1 MLKFALKN
9 MAIKKVQIIL
19 IVLSI
24 IISSSVAVLAFNV
37 STQVSDGIT
46 ENAMWYS
53 VIVGPSGSET
63 QLAMNT
69 MYFTDKPVGTIPFS
83 VVSSLSS
90 DSRVTLAVPFSMADS
105 YNGAS
110 VIGTTTDYLKKDG
123 ELLKL
128 KDGKMFDDLGSMQ
141 VVVGSNVASRNGLEI
156 GEQIR
161 TSHSANSLEAH
172 EAPLTV
178 VGILEKTNSTF
189 DNVVFTQY
197 RTLWEVHDHENEDA
211 HSHPAGEE
219 ALHTESDDHEDGDE
233 GIGGGEHTGDEGNN
247 EHAHERTVCAVLL
260 KTKNPG
266 AAMQIISEYNGKV
279 ILDEDGEA
287 HTLQAITPMGAV
299 REVLND
305 ADDTKYIVFVLCAVI
320 LVMNIMIISIITL
333 LNMYHSAKEITLM
346 RLIGISMKKINL
358 LYLIQ
363 NGIIGLF
370 SVLIAF
376 GASRILL
383 LLMNDYVSSMG
394 VVLNLTR
401 VYFPE
406 ILILVA
412 VFLISVIPTLIWTLV
427 MSKRDSLA
435 G

>member
-1 MLKFALKN
+1 
-9 MAIKKVQIIL
+9 
-19 IVLSI
+19 
-24 IISSSVAVLAFNV
+24 VLAFNV

-90 DSRVTLAVPFSMADS
+90 DARVTLAVPFSMADN

-123 ELLKL
+123 ALLKL
-128 KDGKMFDDLGSMQ
+128 KDGEMFDDFGSMQ
-141 VVVGSNVASRNGLEI
+141 VVVGANVASRNGLKI
-156 GEQIR
+156 GDEIR
-161 TSHSANSLEAH
+161 TSHSASSIEAH
-172 EAPLTV
+172 ETPLTV

-197 RTLWEVHDHENEDA
+197 RTLWEVHDHGETDE
-211 HSHPAGEE
+211 HTSSHVDGGHGEE
-219 ALHTESDDHEDGDE
+219 NGDGGNTEGDNIE
-233 GIGGGEHTGDEGNN
+233 NGEHTGDHTGSGNE
-247 EHAHERTVCAVLL
+247 EHAHEKTVCAVLL
-260 KTKNPG
+260 KTKNP
-266 AAMQIISEYNGKV
+266 AVAMQIISEYNGKV
-279 ILDEDGEA
+279 ILDEDGNA

-299 REVLND
+299 REVLDD

-333 LNMYHSAKEITLM
+333 LNMYHSAKEISLM
-346 RLIGISMKKINL
+346 RLIGVSMKKINL

-370 SVLIAF
+370 SVFVAF
-376 GASRILL
+376 LTSRILL
-383 LLMNDYVSSMG
+383 VLMNDYVSSMG

-406 ILILVA
+406 IIILVS
-412 VFLISVIPTLIWTLV
+412 VFLISIIPTLIWTLA
-427 MSKRDSLA
+427 MSKKDSMA

>member
-24 IISSSVAVLAFNV
+24 IISASVAVLAFNV

-83 VVSSLSS
+83 VVSTLSS

-123 ELLKL
+123 ELLEL
-128 KDGKMFDDLGSMQ
+128 KSGNMLNDQESMQ
-141 VVVGSNVASRNGLEI
+141 VVVGCNVASRNNLKVGD
-156 GEQIR
+156 QIR
-161 TSHSANSLEAH
+161 TSHSASSLDTH

-178 VGILEKTNSTF
+178 VGILEKTGSVF

-197 RTLWEVHDHENEDA
+197 RTLWEIHDHSNSGEHED
-211 HSHPAGEE
+211 E
-219 ALHTESDDHEDGDE
+219 DHESGHE
-233 GIGGGEHTGDEGNN
+233 EES
-247 EHAHERTVCAVLL
+247 AHNHEKTVCAVLL
-260 KTKNPG
+260 KTKNP
-266 AAMQIISEYNGKV
+266 AVAMQIINEYNGKV
-279 ILDEDGEA
+279 ILDGDGDA
-287 HTLQAITPMGAV
+287 HTLQAITPMDAV

-333 LNMYHSAKEITLM
+333 LNMYHSAKEISLM
-346 RLIGISMKKINL
+346 RLIGVSMKKINL

-363 NGIIGLF
+363 NAIIGIF
-370 SVLIAF
+370 SVTLAF

-383 LLMNDYVSSMG
+383 FFMNDYVSSMG
-394 VVLNLTR
+394 VVLNLSR
-401 VYFPE
+401 VYLSE
-406 ILILVA
+406 IIILLA
-412 VFLISVIPTLIWTLV
+412 VFLISVIPTLIWTLI
-427 MSKRDSLA
+427 MSKRDSIA

>member
-24 IISSSVAVLAFNV
+24 IISASVAVLAFNV

-123 ELLKL
+123 ELLEL
-128 KDGKMFDDLGSMQ
+128 KSGDMLNDQESMQ
-141 VVVGSNVASRNGLEI
+141 VVVGCNVASRNNLKVGD
-156 GEQIR
+156 QIR
-161 TSHSANSLEAH
+161 TSHSASSLDTH

-178 VGILEKTNSTF
+178 VGILEKTGSVF

-197 RTLWEVHDHENEDA
+197 RTLWEIHDHSN
-211 HSHPAGEE
+211 SGEHE
-219 ALHTESDDHEDGDE
+219 AEDHESG
-233 GIGGGEHTGDEGNN
+233 
-247 EHAHERTVCAVLL
+247 HEEESSHNHEKTVCAVLL
-260 KTKNPG
+260 KTQNP
-266 AAMQIISEYNGKV
+266 AVAMQIINEYNGKV
-279 ILDEDGEA
+279 ILDGDGDA
-287 HTLQAITPMGAV
+287 HTLQAITPMDAV

-333 LNMYHSAKEITLM
+333 LNMYHSAKEISLM
-346 RLIGISMKKINL
+346 RLIGVSMKKINL

-363 NGIIGLF
+363 NAIIGIF
-370 SVLIAF
+370 SVTLAF

-383 LLMNDYVSSMG
+383 FFMNDYVSSMG
-394 VVLNLTR
+394 VVLNLSR
-401 VYFPE
+401 VYLSE
-406 ILILVA
+406 IIILLA
-412 VFLISVIPTLIWTLV
+412 VFLISVIPTLIWTLI
-427 MSKRDSLA
+427 MSKRDSIA

>member
-1 MLKFALKN
+1 MLKFAFKN

-24 IISSSVAVLAFNV
+24 IISASVAVLAFNV

-90 DSRVTLAVPFSMADS
+90 DSRVTLAVPFSMADN

-123 ELLKL
+123 ALLKL
-128 KDGKMFDDLGSMQ
+128 KDGEMFDDFGSMQ
-141 VVVGSNVASRNGLEI
+141 VVVGSNVASRNGIKI
-156 GEQIR
+156 GDEIR
-161 TSHSANSLEAH
+161 TSHSASSLEAH
-172 EAPLTV
+172 EKPLTV

-197 RTLWEVHDHENEDA
+197 RTLWEVHDHGDSEHVSA
-211 HSHPAGEE
+211 HSDESHTDIGE
-219 ALHTESDDHEDGDE
+219 S
-233 GIGGGEHTGDEGNN
+233 EHTGEGDEHTGK
-247 EHAHERTVCAVLL
+247 EHAHEKTVCAILL
-260 KTKNPG
+260 KTKNP
-266 AAMQIISEYNGKV
+266 AVAMQLINEYNGKV

-287 HTLQAITPMGAV
+287 HTLQAITPMDAV

-320 LVMNIMIISIITL
+320 LIMNIMIISIITL
-333 LNMYHSAKEITLM
+333 LNMYHSAKEISLM
-346 RLIGISMKKINL
+346 RLIGVSMKKINL

-370 SVLIAF
+370 SVTIAF
-376 GASRILL
+376 GVSRVLL
-383 LLMNDYVSSMG
+383 VLMNDYVSSMG
-394 VVLNLTR
+394 VVLNLSR
-401 VYFPE
+401 IYFPE

-427 MSKRDSLA
+427 MSKKDSIV

>member
-24 IISSSVAVLAFNV
+24 IISASVAVLAFNV

-69 MYFTDKPVGTIPFS
+69 MYFTDKPVGTMPFS
-83 VVSSLSS
+83 VVSTLTS

-105 YNGAS
+105 YNGAG

-123 ELLKL
+123 ELLEL
-128 KDGKMFDDLGSMQ
+128 KSGEMFDDLGSMQ
-141 VVVGSNVASRNGLEI
+141 VVVGYNVATRNGLKI
-156 GEQIR
+156 GDQIR
-161 TSHSANSLEAH
+161 TSHSASSIEAH
-172 EAPLTV
+172 ETPLTV
-178 VGILEKTNSTF
+178 VGILDKTNSTF
-189 DNVVFTQY
+189 DNVIFTQY
-197 RTLWEVHDHENEDA
+197 RTLWDVHDHSDSDA
-211 HSHPAGEE
+211 HKADLHEGEE
-219 ALHTESDDHEDGDE
+219 HGGEDEHEEHDHEK
-233 GIGGGEHTGDEGNN
+233 
-247 EHAHERTVCAVLL
+247 TVCAVLL
-260 KTKNPG
+260 KTKNPSV
-266 AAMQIISEYNGKV
+266 AMQIISEYNGKV
-279 ILDEDGEA
+279 ILDEDGKA
-287 HTLQAITPMGAV
+287 HTLQAITPMDAV

-333 LNMYHSAKEITLM
+333 LNMYHSAKEIALM
-346 RLIGISMKKINL
+346 RLIGVSMKKINL

-370 SVLIAF
+370 SVFVAF

-383 LLMNDYVSSMG
+383 VLMNDYVSSMG
-394 VVLNLTR
+394 VVLNLRR

-406 ILILVA
+406 ILILVS

>member
-24 IISSSVAVLAFNV
+24 IISASVAVLAFNV

-69 MYFTDKPVGTIPFS
+69 MYFTDKPVGTMPFS
-83 VVSSLSS
+83 VVSTLTS

-105 YNGAS
+105 YNGAG

-123 ELLKL
+123 ELLEL
-128 KDGKMFDDLGSMQ
+128 KSGEMFDDLGSMQ
-141 VVVGSNVASRNGLEI
+141 VVVGYNVATRNGLKI
-156 GEQIR
+156 GDQIR
-161 TSHSANSLEAH
+161 TSHSASSIEAH
-172 EAPLTV
+172 ETPLTV
-178 VGILEKTNSTF
+178 VGILDKTNSTF
-189 DNVVFTQY
+189 DNVIFTQY
-197 RTLWEVHDHENEDA
+197 RTLWDVHDHSGSDA
-211 HSHPAGEE
+211 HEADLHEGEE
-219 ALHTESDDHEDGDE
+219 HGGEDEGEEHDHEK
-233 GIGGGEHTGDEGNN
+233 
-247 EHAHERTVCAVLL
+247 TVCAVLL
-260 KTKNPG
+260 KTKNPSV
-266 AAMQIISEYNGKV
+266 AMQIISEYNGKV
-279 ILDEDGEA
+279 ILDEDGKA
-287 HTLQAITPMGAV
+287 HTLQAITPMDAV

-333 LNMYHSAKEITLM
+333 LNMYHSAKEIALM
-346 RLIGISMKKINL
+346 RLIGVSMKKINL

-370 SVLIAF
+370 SVFVAF

-383 LLMNDYVSSMG
+383 VLMNDYVSSMG
-394 VVLNLTR
+394 VVLNLRR

-406 ILILVA
+406 ILILVS

>member
-24 IISSSVAVLAFNV
+24 IISASVAVLAFNV

-69 MYFTDKPVGTIPFS
+69 MYFTDEPVGTIPFS

-128 KDGKMFDDLGSMQ
+128 KDGEMLDDTKLMQ
-141 VVVGSNVASRNGLEI
+141 VVVGYNVATRNGLEI
-156 GEQIR
+156 GDEIR
-161 TSHSANSLEAH
+161 TSHSASSLEAH
-172 EAPLTV
+172 ETPLTV
-178 VGILEKTNSTF
+178 VGILAKTNSTL

-197 RTLWEVHDHENEDA
+197 RTLWEVHNHESGNEHESE
-211 HSHPAGEE
+211 HSDNAEEDEGEE
-219 ALHTESDDHEDGDE
+219 HKHE
-233 GIGGGEHTGDEGNN
+233 
-247 EHAHERTVCAVLL
+247 HEKTVCAVLL
-260 KTKNPG
+260 KTKNPSV
-266 AAMQIISEYNGKV
+266 AMQIINEYNGKV

-287 HTLQAITPMGAV
+287 HTLQAITPMDAV

-333 LNMYHSAKEITLM
+333 LNMYHSAKEIALM
-346 RLIGISMKKINL
+346 RLIGVSMKKINL

-363 NGIIGLF
+363 NGIIGFF
-370 SVLIAF
+370 SVTLAF

-383 LLMNDYVSSMG
+383 ILMNDYVSSMG
-394 VVLNLTR
+394 VVLNLSK

-406 ILILVA
+406 ILILVG
-412 VFLISVIPTLIWTLV
+412 VFLISVIPTLIWTLF
-427 MSKRDSLA
+427 MSKRDSIA

>member
-24 IISSSVAVLAFNV
+24 IISASVAVLAFNV

-123 ELLKL
+123 ELLEL
-128 KDGKMFDDLGSMQ
+128 KSGDMLNDQESMQ
-141 VVVGSNVASRNGLEI
+141 VVVGCNVASRNNLKVGD
-156 GEQIR
+156 QIR
-161 TSHSANSLEAH
+161 TSHSASSLDTH

-178 VGILEKTNSTF
+178 VGILEKTGSVF

-197 RTLWEVHDHENEDA
+197 RTLWEIHDHSNSGEHED
-211 HSHPAGEE
+211 E
-219 ALHTESDDHEDGDE
+219 DHESGHE
-233 GIGGGEHTGDEGNN
+233 KES
-247 EHAHERTVCAVLL
+247 AHNHEKTVCAVLL
-260 KTKNPG
+260 KTKNP
-266 AAMQIISEYNGKV
+266 AVAMQIINEYNGKV
-279 ILDEDGEA
+279 ILDGEGDA
-287 HTLQAITPMGAV
+287 HTLQAITPMDAV

-333 LNMYHSAKEITLM
+333 LNMYHSAKEISLM
-346 RLIGISMKKINL
+346 RLIGVSMKKINL

-363 NGIIGLF
+363 NAIIGIF
-370 SVLIAF
+370 SVTLAF

-383 LLMNDYVSSMG
+383 FFMNDYVSSMG
-394 VVLNLTR
+394 VVLNLSR
-401 VYFPE
+401 VYLSE
-406 ILILVA
+406 IIILLA
-412 VFLISVIPTLIWTLV
+412 VFLISVVPTLIWTLI
-427 MSKRDSLA
+427 MSKRDSIA